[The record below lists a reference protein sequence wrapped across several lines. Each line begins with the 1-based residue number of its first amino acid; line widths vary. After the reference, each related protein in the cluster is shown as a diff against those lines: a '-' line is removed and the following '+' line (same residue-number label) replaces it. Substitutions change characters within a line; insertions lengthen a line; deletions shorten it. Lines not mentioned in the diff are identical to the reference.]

1 MKRLFNNPT
10 LSPSLPALFWLSS
23 ICVTGFLLAAALGDA
38 QAQGRADTPVN
49 LLTLGTSAKQS
60 NSLTD
65 DTRIQDNQS
74 ASLAPVASA
83 NISTYNAP
91 FGLSDNSSETGFGA
105 AASAQTLTEE
115 GALAPKDD
123 NPNNI
128 SDQKFI

>member
-23 ICVTGFLLAAALGDA
+23 ICVTGFLLAAALWDA

-65 DTRIQDNQS
+65 DTPIEDNQS
-74 ASLAPVASA
+74 VSAHASTDNAPVR
-83 NISTYNAP
+83 P
-91 FGLSDNSSETGFGA
+91 SDNSSETDSGA
-105 AASAQTLTEE
+105 AASAQTLIEE
-115 GALAPKDD
+115 GALTPKDG
-123 NPNNI
+123 NLINGINE
-128 SDQKFI
+128 KNLAENAV